1 MKIKVYFTKEELY
14 VYLNYGETVYDA
26 AIKAGIDINA
36 NCGGKG
42 KCGKCKVK
50 IIKGKT
56 NKITNNEISLLSIQD
71 VKKNIRL
78 SCCTKIFDDIYVETL
93 DKMSSCKMLTEENS
107 KVIKL
112 DPFVKV
118 YNLKENLFN
127 ENARSFEEQII
138 KNCKCEIK
146 KISNEALRK
155 FNNLNK
161 ISKKCVIYCSEEEII
176 DIDACG
182 KNSCYGVA
190 FDIGTTTIVG
200 YLIDLKS
207 GEKRDVGAM
216 LNPQIVYGDDVITR
230 IEYSQRDKGLEK
242 LNLSVINALNKIILN
257 LCKSQNISYDKI
269 YACSIVGNT
278 CMTHIFMG
286 IPVESLGEYPYLPI
300 FTKFK
305 KIKAKERKIKI
316 NEEGYIYILPNVSG
330 FIGADI
336 VSDLI
341 SSETYNT
348 NKNFLII
355 DIGTNGEIVLGSKG
369 HIICSSSAAG
379 PAFEGSRIELGM
391 RGQIGAIERFD
402 PVTFEVKVI
411 GNTIPQGICGSGLI
425 DIISGLIQIGA
436 VDKKGTFTGKF
447 KERIF
452 KKNNIKCFKIYE
464 KQNKIIYI
472 TQKDIREFQ
481 MAKSAISTAIKLL
494 LKEMDLKIT
503 DLDEIL
509 IAGAFGNYMDI
520 ENAIS
525 INIIPKIDLNKIKGI
540 GNAAGAGAIKALLSR
555 DFRDKCNEYAEKMKN
570 INLTSYKEFYK
581 MFINDINF

>member
-127 ENARSFEEQII
+127 ENARSFEEQMI

-155 FNNLNK
+155 FNNFNK
-161 ISKKCVIYCSEEEII
+161 ISKKCVIYYSEEEII
-176 DIDACG
+176 DIDAYG
-182 KNSCYGVA
+182 KNSCYGIA

-207 GEKRDVGAM
+207 GEKRDVKAM
-216 LNPQIVYGDDVITR
+216 LNPQIIYGDDVISR
-230 IEYSQRDKGLEK
+230 IEYSQREKGLEK
-242 LNLSVINALNKIILN
+242 LNSSVVNALNKIILD

-269 YACSIVGNT
+269 YACSIAGNT
-278 CMTHIFMG
+278 CMTHIFMD
-286 IPVESLGEYPYLPI
+286 IPIESLGKYPYLPI
-300 FTKFK
+300 FTRFK
-305 KIKAKERKIKI
+305 KIKAKEGKIKM
-316 NEEGYIYILPNVSG
+316 NEGGYIYVLPNVSG

-341 SSETYNT
+341 SSEIYKT

-369 HIICSSSAAG
+369 HIICTSSAAG

-391 RGQIGAIERFD
+391 RGQVGAIERFD
-402 PVTFEVKVI
+402 PITFEMKVI
-411 GNTIPQGICGSGLI
+411 GDTIPQGICGSGLI
-425 DIISGLIQIGA
+425 DIVSGLIQIGA
-436 VDKKGTFTGKF
+436 IDKKGGFTDKF

-494 LKEMDLKIT
+494 LKEMDLKIM

-525 INIIPKIDLNKIKGI
+525 IDLIPKIDLNKIKCI
-540 GNAAGAGAIKALLSR
+540 GNAAGAGAIKALLSEY
-555 DFRDKCNEYAEKMKN
+555 FRNECNEYAEKMEN

-581 MFINDINF
+581 TFINNMNF

>member
-1 MKIKVYFTKEELY
+1 
-14 VYLNYGETVYDA
+14 
-26 AIKAGIDINA
+26 
-36 NCGGKG
+36 
-42 KCGKCKVK
+42 
-50 IIKGKT
+50 
-56 NKITNNEISLLSIQD
+56 
-71 VKKNIRL
+71 
-78 SCCTKIFDDIYVETL
+78 
-93 DKMSSCKMLTEENS
+93 
-107 KVIKL
+107 
-112 DPFVKV
+112 
-118 YNLKENLFN
+118 
-127 ENARSFEEQII
+127 
-138 KNCKCEIK
+138 
-146 KISNEALRK
+146 
-155 FNNLNK
+155 
-161 ISKKCVIYCSEEEII
+161 
-176 DIDACG
+176 
-182 KNSCYGVA
+182 
-190 FDIGTTTIVG
+190 
-200 YLIDLKS
+200 
-207 GEKRDVGAM
+207 
-216 LNPQIVYGDDVITR
+216 
-230 IEYSQRDKGLEK
+230 
-242 LNLSVINALNKIILN
+242 
-257 LCKSQNISYDKI
+257 
-269 YACSIVGNT
+269 
-278 CMTHIFMG
+278 
-286 IPVESLGEYPYLPI
+286 
-300 FTKFK
+300 
-305 KIKAKERKIKI
+305 
-316 NEEGYIYILPNVSG
+316 
-330 FIGADI
+330 
-336 VSDLI
+336 
-341 SSETYNT
+341 
-348 NKNFLII
+348 
-355 DIGTNGEIVLGSKG
+355 
-369 HIICSSSAAG
+369 
-379 PAFEGSRIELGM
+379 AFEGSRIELGM

>member
-1 MKIKVYFTKEELY
+1 MKIKVYFVKEELY
-14 VYLNYGETVYDA
+14 TYLNYGETVYNA
-26 AIKAGIDINA
+26 VIKTGIDINA

-56 NKITNNEISLLSIQD
+56 NKITNNEISLLPIQD
-71 VKKNIRL
+71 VENNVRL
-78 SCCTKIFDDIYVETL
+78 ACCTKIFDDVHIETL
-93 DKMSSCKMLTEENS
+93 DKMSSYKILTEENS
-107 KVIKL
+107 KVRGL
-112 DPFVKV
+112 DPLIKV

-138 KNCKCEIK
+138 KNCKCKIK
-146 KISNEALRK
+146 KISNKALRK

-161 ISKKCVIYCSEEEII
+161 INKKCVIYCSEEEII
-176 DIDACG
+176 DIDAYG

-207 GEKRDVGAM
+207 GEKRDVEAM
-216 LNPQIVYGDDVITR
+216 LNPQIIYGDDVISR
-230 IEYSQRDKGLEK
+230 IEYSQREKGLKK
-242 LNLSVINALNKIILN
+242 LNSSVVNALNKIILN
-257 LCKSQNISYDKI
+257 LCKSQNISHDKV

-330 FIGADI
+330 FIGSDI

-341 SSETYNT
+341 SSKIYNT

-425 DIISGLIQIGA
+425 DIVSGLIQIGA
-436 VDKKGTFTGKF
+436 IDKKGAFTAKF
-447 KERIF
+447 KDRIF
-452 KKNNIKCFKIYE
+452 KKNDIKCFKIYE

-494 LKEMDLKIT
+494 SKEMDLGIT

-525 INIIPKIDLNKIKGI
+525 INLIPKIDLNKIKCI

-581 MFINDINF
+581 MFINDMNF